1 MAAPGDSAL
10 AIHGGTP
17 VRARP
22 FSAWPE
28 HGEPERA
35 AVLRVVGSGNWGGH
49 PSPNTEARA
58 LAAEFAKFVGAEHA
72 VPCANGTFSLMLALQ
87 AARVPPGSEVI
98 TSAYTF
104 VGTAGGIVAAGCVPV
119 LVDIDPDSYCLDP
132 RAVEAEVTGATGA
145 SMPVHLA
152 CSMADMDALGALAS
166 RRGLLVVEDCAHA
179 HGARWRG
186 RAAGTLGQLGSFSLQ
201 SSKLLSS
208 GEGGLVTT
216 SDATYAQRLWSL
228 VNCGRKEPGF
238 DAFPEQLFGHN
249 LRMTEFQA
257 ALARAQLE
265 RLPEQNA
272 RRARNA
278 ERFERELTRA
288 PGLRPLARDPRVT
301 ERTCYQLVLR
311 YDPAAFAGVPRDHLI
326 LALRAEGVP
335 CSGRFYTP
343 LVDDPLFSPDAYTNP
358 LSRAGISYS
367 GQRFPVAERV
377 ASHESIWLPHELF
390 LGGDADVDDLVEAFA
405 RIHARAAELRARP
418 PSGPVSRR

>member
-1 MAAPGDSAL
+1 MALESAL
-10 AIHGGTP
+10 AIHGGAP
-17 VRARP
+17 VRTRP
-22 FSAWPE
+22 WPAWPE

-35 AVLRVVGSGNWGGH
+35 AVLRVVESGNWGGH

-58 LAAEFAKFVGAEHA
+58 LATEFAKFVGTEHA

-104 VGTAGGIVAAGCVPV
+104 VGTAGGIIAAGCVPV
-119 LVDIDPDSYCLDP
+119 FADIDPDSYCLDP
-132 RAVEAEVTGATGA
+132 RAVEAALSKSTAA
-145 SMPVHLA
+145 ILPVHLA
-152 CSMADMDALGALAS
+152 CSLADMDALGRLAE
-166 RRGLLVVEDCAHA
+166 RHGLLVVEDCAHA

-186 RAAGTLGQLGSFSLQ
+186 KAAGSLGQLGSFSLQ
-201 SSKLLSS
+201 SSKLLSA
-208 GEGGLVTT
+208 GEGGIVTT
-216 SDATYAQRLWSL
+216 NDATFAQRLWSL

-265 RLPEQNA
+265 RLPAQNA
-272 RRARNA
+272 RRARQV
-278 ERFERELTRA
+278 ERFENEIARV

-301 ERTCYQLVLR
+301 ERTSYQLVLR
-311 YDPAAFAGVPRDHLI
+311 YDPAAFAGVPRDHAI

-343 LVDDPLFSPDAYTNP
+343 LVDDPLFSADAYTNP
-358 LSRAGISYS
+358 LSRAGVSYA
-367 GQRFPVAERV
+367 GQRFPNAERA

-390 LGGDADVDDLVEAFA
+390 LGGAAEVNDLVEAFA
-405 RIHARAAELRARP
+405 RVHAHAAELRARP
-418 PSGPVSRR
+418 PQGAVSRR